1 MQLINCA
8 KKSGRLTWRRSES
21 GAKLRIIAGLGKGR
35 NLISPTGAVRPT
47 SDRAREALFSTL
59 ESEFGSMSD
68 LHFLDLYCGS
78 GAVSAEALSRGA
90 AFVQAVDKEEKA
102 TSVARSNHEMLEN
115 LQGIGSSSV
124 ITMAVSRY
132 LDKVS
137 ENKFDV
143 VFMDPPYELGMEE
156 VVNSLKLLFKNGFLK
171 NGSVVAIER
180 DSKSKAIE
188 WPEGFAPLKER
199 KYGSA
204 TIYYAEA
211 C

>member
-1 MQLINCA
+1 MKLINCA

-21 GAKLRIIAGLGKGR
+21 GTNLRIIAGLGKGR
-35 NLISPTGAVRPT
+35 NLISPIGAVRPT

-59 ESEFGSMSD
+59 ESEFGSISD

-102 TSVARSNHEMLEN
+102 TSVARSNHELLAN

-124 ITMAVSRY
+124 ITMSVSRF
-132 LDKVS
+132 LEKGSDS
-137 ENKFDV
+137 KFDI

-156 VVNSLKLLFKNGFLK
+156 VVNSLRLLLANSFLK
-171 NGSVVAIER
+171 KGSVVAIER

-188 WPEGFAPLKER
+188 WPEGFVPLKER

>member
-1 MQLINCA
+1 M
-8 KKSGRLTWRRSES
+8 
-21 GAKLRIIAGLGKGR
+21 RIIAGLGKGR
-35 NLISPTGAVRPT
+35 NLISPSGAVRPT

-59 ESEFGSMSD
+59 ESEFGSIND
-68 LHFLDLYCGS
+68 LYFLDLYCGS

-102 TSVARSNHEMLEN
+102 TSVARSNHEMLSN
-115 LQGIGSSSV
+115 LQGVGSSSV
-124 ITMAVSRY
+124 ITMSVSRF
-132 LDKVS
+132 LEKS
-137 ENKFDV
+137 AEFKFDI
-143 VFMDPPYELGMEE
+143 VFMDPPYDLGREE
-156 VVNSLKLLFKNGFLK
+156 VFGTLRLLSEHGFLK
-171 NGSVVAIER
+171 KGSVVAIER
-180 DSKSKAIE
+180 DSKSGAIE